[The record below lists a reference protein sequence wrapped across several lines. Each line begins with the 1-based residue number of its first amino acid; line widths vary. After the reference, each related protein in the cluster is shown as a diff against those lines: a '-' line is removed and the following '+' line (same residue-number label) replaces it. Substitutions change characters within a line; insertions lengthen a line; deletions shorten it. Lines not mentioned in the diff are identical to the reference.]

1 MSKKPSTNKVDVLS
15 NEEELIIQDN
25 EEEIGP
31 VDDDEEIGFG
41 RDLSP
46 LVDNIP
52 EEYDCGDE
60 PEEDES

>member
-41 RDLSP
+41 
-46 LVDNIP
+46 
-52 EEYDCGDE
+52 
-60 PEEDES
+60 